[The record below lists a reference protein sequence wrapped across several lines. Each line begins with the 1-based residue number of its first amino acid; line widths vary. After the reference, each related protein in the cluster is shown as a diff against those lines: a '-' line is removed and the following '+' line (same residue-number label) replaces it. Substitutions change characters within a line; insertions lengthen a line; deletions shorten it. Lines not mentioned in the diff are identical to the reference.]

1 MLLFEGNLYDRSGA
15 GSCLTTGYTDASV
28 SAVYDSTGISNP
40 YPWVEAVSAYFAV
53 YYSDPGF
60 VVGSVRVEVDEF
72 RPEKSFYQGGSGTAS
87 ISAEWS
93 RYKTTGARIF
103 FESGVWRVRAFSI
116 APITSTVGAQPFPT
130 NVPLS
135 AEVSFGGV
143 NVFAGHTPSL
153 ILSDPLSEP
162 LPAGGADGFVRID
175 FYVQT
180 GAPSAY
186 RNPSFFGDVRI
197 YLDPY
202 IPPVDPSAF
211 WTNLTGT
218 KETL

>member
-28 SAVYDSTGISNP
+28 SSVSDYTGRSNQ
-40 YPWVEAVSAYFAV
+40 YPGIEAIPVWFVV

-93 RYKTTGARIF
+93 GYKMTGARIF
-103 FESGVWRVRAFSI
+103 FTSDVWRVFALST
-116 APITSTVGAQPFPT
+116 APITRTVGAQPFPT

-135 AEVSFGGV
+135 AEVSVGGV

-162 LPAGGADGFVRID
+162 LPVEGAAQYVRLD
-175 FYVQT
+175 FYVRT
-180 GAPSAY
+180 GASNAV
-186 RNPSFFGDVRI
+186 REPSFFGDVRI

-211 WTNLTGT
+211 WTSLTGT

>member
-28 SAVYDSTGISNP
+28 SAVHDYTGRSNQ
-40 YPWVEAVSAYFAV
+40 YPWIEAVSVSFAV

-93 RYKTTGARIF
+93 GYKTTGARIF
-103 FESGVWRVRAFSI
+103 ESDVWRVFALST
-116 APITSTVGAQPFPT
+116 APITRTVGPQPFPT

-162 LPAGGADGFVRID
+162 LPAGGANGFVRLD
-175 FYVQT
+175 FYVRT
-180 GAPSAY
+180 GASNAV
-186 RNPSFFGDVRI
+186 REPSFFGDVKI
-197 YLDPY
+197 YLEPY
-202 IPPVDPSAF
+202 VPVPDPSAF
-211 WTNLTGT
+211 WTSLTGT